1 MFHQISIKGLTI
13 LKKKSTYYYMSRSIN
28 GLTRSPDDR
37 RGTNRPEWSKV
48 REDHVSSNFYQGSN
62 NTKKKSTYQYAPHIR
77 ISYITVFQNK
87 SNILESR
94 FSANDH
100 MISSD

>member
-1 MFHQISIKGLTI
+1 MYHQISIKGLTI
-13 LKKKSTYYYMSRSIN
+13 LKKIYIQLRTTNMTGLSRMFVEHE
-28 GLTRSPDDR
+28 G
-37 RGTNRPEWSKV
+37 
-48 REDHVSSNFYQGSN
+48 HVSSNFYQGSN
-62 NTKKKSTYQYAPHIR
+62 NTKKKSTYQNVPHIR